1 MSTTPTRADNR
12 VCCSMWTP
20 KAGLSPEQ
28 AIFVGDTVWG
38 VEAAHDTRLAGSCLE
53 SGGTS
58 AAELHAAGA
67 EATFRDPADLLA
79 HFEGSLLTRPA
90 PSRAGK
96 G

>member
-1 MSTTPTRADNR
+1 
-12 VCCSMWTP
+12 MWTP

-28 AIFVGDTVWG
+28 AIFVGDTVWD
-38 VEAAHDTRLAGSCLE
+38 VEAAH
-53 SGGTS
+53 

-67 EATFRDPADLLA
+67 EAIFPDPADLLA
-79 HFEGSLLTRPA
+79 HFEGSPLTRPA